1 MTFAMPA
8 RISLFSALL
17 LATVLIHPAIS
28 HAAKADRQQP
38 IDVTA
43 NQKVTDYKNGT
54 STYTGNVVII
64 QGSLKAT
71 GSEAVVYVKDGQ
83 LTRAVLTGSPATFQ
97 ELDDKGQLVK
107 GHADNANYLAT
118 EQKVILTGNAHLER
132 SGDVLE
138 SPLITYD
145 MAAEVVKAGGKQ
157 GGERVHVVI
166 QPRKPDATTA
176 PASEGAKTPD
186 KTAPAK
192 SDSGK
197 SEPEKTAPEKS
208 APEKSDPGKSEQ
220 GKTEQGQTTP

>member
-1 MTFAMPA
+1 MTLATTA
-8 RISLFSALL
+8 RFPLFSVLI
-17 LATVLIHPAIS
+17 LATLLFHPAIS

-54 STYTGNVVII
+54 STYTGNVVIS

-107 GHADNANYLAT
+107 GRADNANYLAT

-132 SGDVLE
+132 AGDVLE

-176 PASEGAKTPD
+176 PSSEGANTSD
-186 KTAPAK
+186 KTAP
-192 SDSGK
+192 GK
-197 SEPEKTAPEKS
+197 SEPEKTAPTKS
-208 APEKSDPGKSEQ
+208 
-220 GKTEQGQTTP
+220 EQGQTTP

>member
-1 MTFAMPA
+1 MTFATTA
-8 RISLFSALL
+8 RIPLFSALL
-17 LATVLIHPAIS
+17 ITALLHPAMS
-28 HAAKADRQQP
+28 LAAKADRQQP

-54 STYTGNVVII
+54 STYTGHVVII

-107 GHADNANYLAT
+107 GRADNANYLAT
-118 EQKVILTGNAHLER
+118 EQKVILTGNAQLER
-132 SGDVLE
+132 AGDVLE

-145 MAAEVVKAGGKQ
+145 MAAEVVKAGGIQ

-166 QPRKPDATTA
+166 QPRKPDATTGS
-176 PASEGAKTPD
+176 ASEGTKTPD
-186 KTAPAK
+186 KAA
-192 SDSGK
+192 
-197 SEPEKTAPEKS
+197 
-208 APEKSDPGKSEQ
+208 PGKSEQ
-220 GKTEQGQTTP
+220 GKSAPETSPPEQTTP